1 MIKQFILIYLTVL
14 PLVIFSEQQDGR
26 HSFSLTT
33 FDPAGKL
40 EQVQRALQAAEHGSP
55 IIGVVVN
62 DTSIIL
68 AAPQVLPYFAIDDG
82 SSRFALITPEIVIAH
97 SGLSADGRILV
108 AAAQRLAVEH
118 EYFFDEN
125 IPISIFLEELSLLFQ
140 EYTLKPGTRPFGAS
154 IVIAYVPS
162 AMTQLSI
169 GDKTPE
175 LYRIDPSGNIENLG
189 KTIIVHGSLLDK
201 ETLYN
206 ELKMAQI
213 LDKNKVASLLM
224 DALKMRAKKKGINE
238 GTVDDITILSA
249 SLSMS
254 DQGEGFVFEVDRHC
268 TDTNSETR

>member
-1 MIKQFILIYLTVL
+1 MIKYCILIYLTVF
-14 PLVIFSEQQDGR
+14 PLFIFCEQQDGR

-40 EQVQRALQAAEHGSP
+40 EQVKRALQAAEQGSP
-55 IIGVVVN
+55 IVGVVIN
-62 DTSIIL
+62 DSSIIL
-68 AAPQVLPYFAIDDG
+68 AAPQILPIFAIDDG
-82 SSRFALITPEIVIAH
+82 SSRFALITPEIVVTH

-189 KTIIVHGSLLDK
+189 KTTIVHGSLLDR
-201 ETLYN
+201 ESLCN
-206 ELKMAQI
+206 ELKTAQF
-213 LDKNKVASLLM
+213 LDKHKVVSLLT
-224 DALKMRAKKKGINE
+224 DALKMRAKKKGME
-238 GTVDDITILSA
+238 ESTVDDITILSA
-249 SLSMS
+249 SLSKS
-254 DQGEGFVFEVDRHC
+254 DEGEGFVFEVERHC
-268 TDTNSETR
+268 TDSNSEIR